1 MARCF
6 FCNSLF
12 LKHYLVLLVW
22 HGIWIAKIMKQTT
35 LRKEIKCSG
44 IGLHS
49 GQKVEMVL
57 KPASADSG
65 IVFALQGP
73 AGRKLIAPTPSG
85 VVGTGLAT
93 TLGSGD
99 AKVSTVE
106 HLLAALVGLEVD
118 NVLIEV
124 QGEEIPIL
132 DGSAAVYVFLINSV
146 GLKQLDRPRRIA
158 KITCPLVF
166 EHDGKCIS
174 VKPYNGLRIDYTID
188 FRHPLIG
195 EQKFSYLA
203 SPVNFAADIAR
214 ARTFGFLR
222 DVEWLQKNG
231 LALGGSLENAVVFD
245 EYGIVNP
252 EGLRFGDEMV
262 RHKILDFL
270 GDIAMGP
277 HRLWGHFT
285 VSCSGHDFNN
295 QFMRYLFDHAA
306 SCIEVVSLGAVHG
319 ASKRPEPEYFPAGSP
334 VWA

>member
-1 MARCF
+1 
-6 FCNSLF
+6 
-12 LKHYLVLLVW
+12 
-22 HGIWIAKIMKQTT
+22 MKQTT
-35 LRKEIKCSG
+35 LRKEIKCAG

-49 GQKVEMVL
+49 GQKVEMLL
-57 KPASADSG
+57 KPAPANSG
-65 IVFALQGP
+65 IVFSLQGP
-73 AGRKLIAPTPSG
+73 AGRRLVAPTPRG

-106 HLLAALVGLEVD
+106 HLLAAFTGLEVD
-118 NVLIEV
+118 NALVEV

-132 DGSAAVYVFLINSV
+132 DGSAAVYVFLINSA
-146 GLKQLDRPRRIA
+146 GLKRLDCPRKVAR
-158 KITCPLVF
+158 ITCPLVF
-166 EHDGKCIS
+166 EHEGKRIS

-195 EQKFSYLA
+195 EQQFSYLS
-203 SPVNFAADIAR
+203 SPEHFATDIAR

-245 EYGIVNP
+245 EYGVVNP
-252 EGLRFGDEMV
+252 EGLRFSDEMV
-262 RHKILDFL
+262 RHKILDFM

-295 QFMRYLFDHAA
+295 QFMRYLFDQAEA
-306 SCIEVVSLGAVHG
+306 CVEVVSLGDARR
-319 ASKRPEPEYFPAGSP
+319 ASKRPDSGYMPVGAP